1 MLIPGYHGVFLNHE
15 DSCML
20 RVSIAHKAVNS
31 QTILDWL
38 KEMLMKNN
46 FDKAT
51 IEAELNGKQLI
62 TKYFKLMI
70 IFLQLN

>member
-1 MLIPGYHGVFLNHE
+1 
-15 DSCML
+15 ML